1 MIVYVCVVGRN
12 TLLTVHPRFLI
23 DPPTPDPPLLISTTP
38 GFAGAFWNGLML
50 PWWYQFI
57 HRVLPVDNARTIAM
71 KIMGNCVVWGCAGNA

>member
-1 MIVYVCVVGRN
+1 M
-12 TLLTVHPRFLI
+12 
-23 DPPTPDPPLLISTTP
+23 LISTTP

-57 HRVLPVDNARTIAM
+57 HRVLPVDNARNIAM

>member
-1 MIVYVCVVGRN
+1 M
-12 TLLTVHPRFLI
+12 
-23 DPPTPDPPLLISTTP
+23 LISTTP

-71 KIMGNCVVWGCAGNA
+71 KIMGNCVVWGCAGNACVRARVLASLVLVCVHALCTCMHASPTTY